1 MFLLIL
7 ILVIVLV
14 LGHFWARRYDMS
26 EKVDKGIEICY
37 WKLSYRRK
45 FIRTLWTIPVSI
57 IMVIQLHR
65 KYQSYLLTGIVS
77 VIFFILTCSQAVY
90 NYRKWKKGIE

>member
-14 LGHFWARRYDMS
+14 LGRFWARRYDMS

-37 WKLSYRRK
+37 WKL
-45 FIRTLWTIPVSI
+45 T
-57 IMVIQLHR
+57 
-65 KYQSYLLTGIVS
+65 
-77 VIFFILTCSQAVY
+77 
-90 NYRKWKKGIE
+90 